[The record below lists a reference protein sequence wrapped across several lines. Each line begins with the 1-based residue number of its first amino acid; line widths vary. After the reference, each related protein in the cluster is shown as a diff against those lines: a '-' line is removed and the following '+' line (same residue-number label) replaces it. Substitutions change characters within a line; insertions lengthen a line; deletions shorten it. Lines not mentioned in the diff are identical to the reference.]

1 MANSI
6 PSLLRQFTALTCAF
20 WLVPGDALP
29 AASVPNS
36 WQPSAPQDQ
45 VTRIPNDQLD
55 SLVAPIALYPDPLL
69 AQVLAAS
76 TYPLELVQLSQWLDR
91 NKGLQDQALADAV
104 AKQDW
109 DPSIQAMAAFPDL
122 VKRLTQDIQWT
133 TDLGNAFLAQE
144 SSVMDAV
151 QRMRLKARN
160 AGNLKSGEQ
169 QKVETQVVEG
179 KTVVVI
185 QQANPQVIYVPTYNP
200 VVVFGPP
207 LYPYP
212 PIYYPPPGYYAAGLF
227 ISFGVGVAIGAAW
240 RGGWGYGCGWGRSNT
255 IIINRNNYY
264 INHYNRKTI
273 NVSNRQNINVAN
285 RPGNNSWQH
294 NPRHRGGAPY
304 SNPTIANKYGGTAR
318 GASMETRQTNARLQ
332 QSQGVTRQQAN
343 PRPNQGQLG
352 NRQEAAA
359 NSSAVARPA
368 NPGANRQGDRAASSA
383 DRIGKSNA
391 AARPA
396 SPGKNRP
403 VDAVG
408 PSGDRIGNHNVS
420 PRPSAGTKSGGAFA
434 GFSGSGSS
442 SSARASSLRGASSMN
457 AARGG
462 ARRSS

>member
-1 MANSI
+1 MANSM
-6 PSLLRQFTALTCAF
+6 PSLIRQFTALICAF
-20 WLVPGDALP
+20 LLVPGDVLS
-29 AASVPNS
+29 AASAPDPWHS
-36 WQPSAPQDQ
+36 SAPQDQ
-45 VTRIPNDQLD
+45 VPRVPNDQLD

-76 TYPLELVQLSQWLDR
+76 TYPLELIQLSQWLDR

-122 VKRLTQDIQWT
+122 VRRLTQDIKWT

-144 SSVMDAV
+144 SDVMDAV

-207 LYPYP
+207 PYPYP
-212 PIYYPPPGYYAAGLF
+212 PIYYPPPGYYAAGVF

-264 INHYNRKTI
+264 INHYNRQTVNI
-273 NVSNRQNINVAN
+273 SNRQNINVAN
-285 RPGNNSWQH
+285 RPGNNTWQH

-304 SNPTIANKYGGTAR
+304 SNPTIANRYGGTAR
-318 GASMETRQTNARLQ
+318 GASMETRQANARSQ
-332 QSQGVTRQQAN
+332 QSQGVTRQQAG

-352 NRQEAAA
+352 NRQQAAA
-359 NSSAVARPA
+359 DSSAVARPA
-368 NPGANRQGDRAASSA
+368 HPGANRPGGNAASSA
-383 DRIGKSNA
+383 DRIGNSNA

-396 SPGKNRP
+396 SPGTNRP
-403 VDAVG
+403 VNAVG

-420 PRPSAGTKSGGAFA
+420 PRPNAGTKSGGAFA

-442 SSARASSLRGASSMN
+442 SSARASSLRGTSSMN
-457 AARGG
+457 GARGG